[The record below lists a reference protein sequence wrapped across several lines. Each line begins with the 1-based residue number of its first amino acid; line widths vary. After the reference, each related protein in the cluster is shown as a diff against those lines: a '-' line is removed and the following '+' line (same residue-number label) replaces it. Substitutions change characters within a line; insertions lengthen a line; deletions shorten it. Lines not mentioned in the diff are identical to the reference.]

1 MTTRKTNG
9 WAAWV
14 LRGIV
19 TVTALLFVA
28 TVLGA
33 FTSVVRLNTHIAVE
47 AEQEVWRSKE
57 LERIHNDLA
66 KIHVKLDVIDQ
77 KLGE

>member
-9 WAAWV
+9 WVSWV
-14 LRGIV
+14 RPGIV
-19 TVTALLFVA
+19 TVLALLFVA

-33 FTSVVRLNTHIAVE
+33 ARNVVRLNTHIAVE

-57 LERIHNDLA
+57 LERIHNDLS
-66 KIHVKLDVIDQ
+66 KIHVKLDAIDQ